1 MTEMNHTLKQLL
13 ETVENGKRGF
23 AEGAEKMTKD
33 GNTTI
38 AATFAELS
46 QQREKFSSELRA
58 LDPELGDFDADGT
71 FPGAIHRG
79 WMALKDALSSDDP
92 HGVLDAAEQGEDHA
106 VKEFQSALDV
116 DLPQDARAII
126 ARQYEQI
133 KMSHDKVRA
142 LRDLN

>member
-1 MTEMNHTLKQLL
+1 MTAMTHTLKQLL

-23 AEGAEKMTKD
+23 AEGAQKLTKD
-33 GNTTI
+33 GNMTI

-46 QQREKFSSELRA
+46 RQREKFSSELRA

-71 FPGAIHRG
+71 IPGAIHRG

-92 HGVLDAAEQGEDHA
+92 QGVLDAAEQGEDNA
-106 VKEFQSALDV
+106 LKEFQSALDA
-116 DLPQDARAII
+116 DLSQDARAVV